1 MLAGL
6 QASSLLCHINIPSPA
21 HSPCLEMMG
30 DQPAPHAH
38 SCPCSASRRRGCT
51 QKMSSAQRK
60 QHSPAEQMWCLSP
73 VPWGWHQA
81 PLCALSTA
89 HTISA
94 LCWGMDQ
101 TCRHSQ
107 GPSTSKVFISPL
119 GLCTE
124 SPPVAFLAKCFKRGS
139 WCLPTAL
146 FLV

>member
-6 QASSLLCHINIPSPA
+6 QASSLLCQINIPSPA

-51 QKMSSAQRK
+51 PKLSSAQRNSTAL
-60 QHSPAEQMWCLSP
+60 QSRRCGCFSPG
-73 VPWGWHQA
+73 PWGWHEA
-81 PLCALSTA
+81 SLCALSTA
-89 HTISA
+89 HTISS

-101 TCRHSQ
+101 TCRHTQ
-107 GPSTSKVFISPL
+107 GPSMSKICISPL

-124 SPPVAFLAKCFKRGS
+124 SPPVAFLAKCFRM
-139 WCLPTAL
+139 
-146 FLV
+146 